1 MQRKIVIKYNTS
13 SNEEKTKTISY
24 ASTTASDQ
32 ALLNFA
38 NDIFDSLTTNYII
51 ETSKV
56 DTTKL
61 VSE

>member
-1 MQRKIVIKYNTS
+1 MQRKIVIKYNNQY
-13 SNEEKTKTISY
+13 NETKTKTISY

-32 ALLNFA
+32 SLLNFA